1 MQKESILCDLVFIAS
16 NIENFVQAI
25 TFLKKRPSETLVDKL
40 RVFDKVID
48 DIYKIPG
55 KVANKD
61 PKEIQ
66 SIAEFFKGKSNAQLI
81 GMNIESAVCFKYA
94 PVTSAEVERS
104 RRHSI
109 TPNNLKKMLVIIRN
123 QTKLTI

>member
-81 GMNIESAVCFKYA
+81 GMNIKSAVCFKYA
-94 PVTSAEVERS
+94 PVTSAEADD
-104 RRHSI
+104 I
-109 TPNNLKKMLVIIRN
+109 A
-123 QTKLTI
+123 